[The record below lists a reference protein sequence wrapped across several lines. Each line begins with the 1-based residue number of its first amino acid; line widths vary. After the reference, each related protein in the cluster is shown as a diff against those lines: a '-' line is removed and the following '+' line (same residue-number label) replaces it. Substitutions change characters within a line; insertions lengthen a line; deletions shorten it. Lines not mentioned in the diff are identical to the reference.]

1 MNLRNDLLYMYSK
14 QHAFMTVHNCI
25 TWFSYMYHVISLAW
39 FQYSTSVGS
48 IIIGGGNHHFL
59 RNQTNSQ
66 VHVEY
71 LQARIMKYGA
81 RWWFLPEAQAGDIY
95 FYYQSK

>member
-1 MNLRNDLLYMYSK
+1 
-14 QHAFMTVHNCI
+14 
-25 TWFSYMYHVISLAW
+25 MYHVHVIRLAW
-39 FQYSTSVGS
+39 FQYSTSIGS

-66 VHVEY
+66 VHVEC

-81 RWWFLPEAQAGDIY
+81 RWWFLPEAQADYIY
-95 FYYQSK
+95 FYYQSN